1 MNMHLIIT
9 SEELEMITSEQHVVD
24 IYTCFLKTKTKI
36 PACVRAKM
44 KLQIGGTKMR
54 RSSELMNL
62 VQIYTNRARAI
73 CGYDAEIE
81 KLLLSRKW

>member
-24 IYTCFLKTKTKI
+24 IYIHVFSKQKQKPSMCSCKDETADRWNQNAQEFRTD
-36 PACVRAKM
+36 
-44 KLQIGGTKMR
+44 
-54 RSSELMNL
+54 ELGSNL
-62 VQIYTNRARAI
+62 HKSCAI